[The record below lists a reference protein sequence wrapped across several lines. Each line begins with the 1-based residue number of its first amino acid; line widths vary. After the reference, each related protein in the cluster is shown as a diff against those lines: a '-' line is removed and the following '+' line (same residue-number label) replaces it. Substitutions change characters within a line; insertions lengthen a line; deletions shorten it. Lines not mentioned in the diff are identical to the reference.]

1 MLCRR
6 GWRLSGVTE
15 PMVLVD
21 LDGTLTRE
29 ELLPR
34 IARYAG
40 IEEEMARLTDA
51 TLLGLIPFAE
61 SFRTRVAMLSAV
73 PVDVVHEAILS
84 TPVFEDLLAL
94 LCERPDRVVVVT
106 GNLDVWVQP
115 FLDRYGL
122 AGVTSHAAELPDGGV
137 GVASILNK
145 GEAARRYPGRHRIAL
160 GDGANDAPMVD
171 AAETGIAWCG
181 VHRAADSL
189 MEVADYA
196 FADEGAL
203 CRFLRRWL

>member
-1 MLCRR
+1 M
-6 GWRLSGVTE
+6 SE
-15 PMVLVD
+15 PIMLVD

-29 ELLPR
+29 ELLPK
-34 IARYAG
+34 IARYAD
-40 IEEEMARLTDA
+40 IEAEMASLTDA
-51 TLLGLIPFAE
+51 TLAGLIPFAA
-61 SFRTRVAMLSAV
+61 SFRRRVAMLSAV

-94 LCERPDRVVVVT
+94 LAEHPDRAVVVT

-122 AGVTSHAAELPDGGV
+122 TGITSRALVQPDGRV
-137 GVASILNK
+137 EVASILNK
-145 GEAARRYPGRHRIAL
+145 GEAARRFSGRRRIAI

-171 AAETGIAWCG
+171 VSETGIAWCG

-196 FADEGAL
+196 FADERTL
-203 CRFLRRWL
+203 CRFLRQWW